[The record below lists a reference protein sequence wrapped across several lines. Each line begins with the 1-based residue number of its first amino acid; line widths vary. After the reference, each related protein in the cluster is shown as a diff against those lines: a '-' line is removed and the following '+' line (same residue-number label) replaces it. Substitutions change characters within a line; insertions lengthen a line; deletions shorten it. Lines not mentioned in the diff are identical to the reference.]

1 METFRRPIVVTTTF
15 GKTYYG
21 DIDVPTESIRT
32 TDLLNSNSIFWND
45 PNEKCFDNAILIHD
59 AKLALEEKAIY
70 KKFNKIQLKSSEIIF
85 FFDNYETIGD
95 KQEKA
100 RAVVM
105 RNKAQEK
112 MKPVTIITPL
122 IANSFYDIKGK
133 FYGLFKKKS
142 QDKFIPLFDAS
153 VTEIKKVDNKW
164 SQKRVHL
171 AHTFLGISTQYI
183 EALSFED

>member
-1 METFRRPIVVTTTF
+1 
-15 GKTYYG
+15 
-21 DIDVPTESIRT
+21 
-32 TDLLNSNSIFWND
+32 
-45 PNEKCFDNAILIHD
+45 
-59 AKLALEEKAIY
+59 
-70 KKFNKIQLKSSEIIF
+70 
-85 FFDNYETIGD
+85 
-95 KQEKA
+95 
-100 RAVVM
+100 M